1 MASKQKSF
9 SLNHPIVI
17 TFLIFAIIGFMSLAA
32 EVLKPL
38 ALSVLLSFALAPLSR
53 FLERRG
59 VPRAAAV
66 FLTVVLCLGALG
78 GISYKVYQQLT
89 TLAGELPQYQAQ
101 MERKVERFQPSEKGA
116 FEKASDV
123 VSDVAGKLQKS
134 PLEARDKIMDVN
146 VVSAPSFRDRL
157 QESVGP
163 YIESLG
169 VGSFVLILVLFM
181 LMKREDVSDRLV
193 RLFGQRR
200 VSLTTKTME
209 EVGQRISRYLAV
221 NAMVNSTF
229 GLIVGLGIWAIGV
242 PYAIL
247 WGFLAGALRF
257 IPYVGAAISFVL
269 PLIFSIAFFEGWRE
283 PILVFA
289 LFAVIET
296 VANSFLEPIIY
307 GKTTGVS
314 ALGLLVAAMFWTW
327 LWGALGLLL
336 STPLTVCLAVLGKYV
351 PGLRFFATMLGEEP
365 ALEPDIRF
373 YQRLL
378 AMDQDGATTIIEAA
392 MKKQHRIDI
401 FEQYL
406 IPTLARCERDRIEGD
421 IEEREQVFIWRI
433 IGDLLD
439 DLSET
444 PELTLGSVAES
455 ALTAGG
461 GGDATAYKIAGV
473 AANDNAD
480 SLILRMLKISLGA
493 AKVDLQIL
501 ANAETPMKLNDEVSG
516 HDPDMVVLSHVP
528 PGGATTARY
537 LVRRLRARFA
547 DLPIVVGRWLEASD
561 TTGEDER
568 LTAVGATNVVFRLTD
583 ARDLILKQVAS
594 KTTTVDPSTTP
605 EVPSAVATV

>member
-9 SLNHPIVI
+9 SLDHPIII
-17 TFLIFAIIGFMSLAA
+17 TFLLFAIIGFMSLAS

-38 ALSVLLSFALAPLSR
+38 ALSVLLSFALAPVAR

-59 VPRAAAV
+59 LPRGAAV
-66 FLTVVLCLGALG
+66 FLTVILCLGALG
-78 GISYKVYQQLT
+78 GVTYKVYQQLT
-89 TLAGELPQYQAQ
+89 TLAGELPKYQAQ
-101 MERKVERFQPSEKGA
+101 MERKVERYRSQEQSA
-116 FEKASDV
+116 FERASEV
-123 VSDVAGKLQKS
+123 VSDVAEKLQKS
-134 PLEARDKIMDVN
+134 PLETKDKILDVN
-146 VVSAPSFRDRL
+146 VVSQPSFQRQL
-157 QESVGP
+157 EESVGP

-181 LMKREDVSDRLV
+181 LMKREDVSDRLI

-209 EVGQRISRYLAV
+209 EVGQRISRFLAV
-221 NAMVNSTF
+221 LVMLNSTF
-229 GLIVGLGIWAIGV
+229 GLIIGLGLWAIGV

-247 WGFLAGALRF
+247 WGFLAGSLRF

-269 PLIFSIAFFEGWRE
+269 PLVFSIAFFEGWRE

-327 LWGALGLLL
+327 LWGGLGLLL

-365 ALEPDIRF
+365 ALEPDVRF

-378 AMDQDGATTIIEAA
+378 AMDQDGATTIIETA
-392 MKKQHRIDI
+392 MKKQHRVEI
-401 FEQYL
+401 FEHYL
-406 IPTLARCERDRIEGD
+406 IPTLARCERDRMEDD
-421 IEEREQVFIWRI
+421 IDEREQVFIWRV

-439 DLSET
+439 DLSEM
-444 PELTLGSVAES
+444 PELTLSSVAES
-455 ALTAGG
+455 ASVEAGEG
-461 GGDATAYKIAGV
+461 AATPFKIAGV

-480 SLILRMLKISLGA
+480 SLILRMLKISLGV
-493 AKVDLQIL
+493 AKVDLHIL
-501 ANAETPMKLNDEVSG
+501 ANAETPMKLNEEVAAYA
-516 HDPDMVVLSHVP
+516 PDMVVLSHVP

-547 DLPIVVGRWLEASD
+547 DLPVVVGRWLEASD

-583 ARDLILKQVAS
+583 ARDLILKQVTPMTA
-594 KTTTVDPSTTP
+594 TAAPATTP
-605 EVPSAVATV
+605 ADVAATV

>member
-1 MASKQKSF
+1 
-9 SLNHPIVI
+9 
-17 TFLIFAIIGFMSLAA
+17 
-32 EVLKPL
+32 
-38 ALSVLLSFALAPLSR
+38 
-53 FLERRG
+53 
-59 VPRAAAV
+59 
-66 FLTVVLCLGALG
+66 
-78 GISYKVYQQLT
+78 LT
-89 TLAGELPQYQAQ
+89 TLASELPRYQAQ
-101 MERKVERFQPSEKGA
+101 MERKVERYRSQEQNA
-116 FEKASDV
+116 FTKASEV
-123 VSDVAGKLQKS
+123 VGNVADKLQTS
-134 PLEARDKIMDVN
+134 PLDAQRKVQDVN
-146 VVSAPSFRDRL
+146 VVSQPSFRQRL
-157 QESVGP
+157 EDTVGP
-163 YIESLG
+163 YLESLG

-181 LMKREDVSDRLV
+181 LMNREDVSDRLV

-200 VSLTTKTME
+200 VSLTTKTMD
-209 EVGQRISRYLAV
+209 EVGQRISRFLAV
-221 NAMVNSTF
+221 MAMLNSSF
-229 GLIVGLGIWAIGV
+229 GLIIGLGLWAIGV

-257 IPYVGAAISFVL
+257 IPYVGAAISFLL
-269 PLIFSIAFFEGWRE
+269 PLIFSIAFFETWRE

-327 LWGALGLLL
+327 LWGGLGLLL
-336 STPLTVCLAVLGKYV
+336 STPMTVCLAVLGKYV

-365 ALEPDIRF
+365 ALEPDVRF

-378 AMDQDGATTIIEAA
+378 AMDQDGATAIIEAA
-392 MKKQHRIDI
+392 MKKQHRIEI
-401 FEQYL
+401 FEEYL

-444 PELTLGSVAES
+444 PELTLSSVAAE
-455 ALTAGG
+455 APAAGG
-461 GGDATAYKIAGV
+461 ADVATPFKIAGV

-480 SLILRMLKISLGA
+480 TLILRMLKLSLGA
-493 AKVDLQIL
+493 ARVELELL
-501 ANAETPMKLNDEVSG
+501 ANPETPMKLNDLVSDY
-516 HDPDMVVLSHVP
+516 DPDMVILSHVP

-547 DLPIVVGRWLEASD
+547 DLPVVVGRWLEASD

-568 LTAVGATNVVFRLTD
+568 LTSVGASNVVFRLTD
-583 ARDLILKQVAS
+583 ARDLILKQIAP
-594 KTTTVDPSTTP
+594 KTTVDPAATP
-605 EVPSAVATV
+605 AVPAPAVV